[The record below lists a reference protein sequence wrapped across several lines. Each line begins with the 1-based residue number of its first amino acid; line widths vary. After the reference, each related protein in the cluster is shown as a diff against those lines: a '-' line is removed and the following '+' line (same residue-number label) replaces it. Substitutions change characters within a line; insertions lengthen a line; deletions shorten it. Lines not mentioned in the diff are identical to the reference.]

1 MYNKYR
7 VPYIIKETNL
17 ERFWSIL
24 YLLVLKFLFLITLI
38 RVVLIVL
45 QIALDSQNIDGNDA
59 VVGYY

>member
-24 YLLVLKFLFLITLI
+24 YLLVLKFLFLMTLI
-38 RVVLIVL
+38 LRLIVG
-45 QIALDSQNIDGNDA
+45 QQTLDSQNIDGNDA